1 LASDDPTSIKNED
14 AALGRIAALSD
25 GVIAFAI
32 TLMVLDVRV
41 PDNLLAGQVGQ
52 ALLDLRPKYFGCA
65 LSFVV
70 IAVYWIEH
78 HRMFTRIVRY
88 DRRLIW
94 LNFLF
99 LFFIAFLPFTTDIIG
114 EYGNVPIVVAVYA
127 ALGAAVGFSKE
138 AIWWYASHNHRLI
151 DPEMSQQAVNR
162 SLVAGLIAPVVFLAS
177 LAIVPLSS
185 DAAMYSWLMMMPL
198 KFLAH
203 RAT

>member
-1 LASDDPTSIKNED
+1 MAADERISSKNED
-14 AALGRIAALSD
+14 AALGRIVALSD

-52 ALLDLRPKYFGCA
+52 ALLDLAPKYFGCV

-70 IAVYWIEH
+70 IAVYWVEH

-99 LFFIAFLPFTTDIIG
+99 LFFIAFLPFTTDMIG
-114 EYGNVPIVVAVYA
+114 EYGDVPIAVVAYA

-138 AIWWYASHNHRLI
+138 AIWWYASHKHRLI

-185 DAAMYSWLMMMPL
+185 DAAMYSWLLMMPL